1 MAKHDHHLFH
11 PDDVDVVFDELVS
24 DLRKRKRVVGHGRI
38 FAAIEVDEGGHVTD
52 YRLATDRLTDEDV
65 DKILREPPRGHR

>member
-11 PDDVDVVFDELVS
+11 PDYVDVVFDELVS

-38 FAAIEVDEGGHVTD
+38 FAAIAVDEDGHVTD

-65 DKILREPPRGHR
+65 DRILREPPRRPR